1 MHRHTLFHF
10 GKLTFKRRLS
20 ISIDVDEL
28 LGQDA
33 EETGYMCR
41 VCFSAFERLATLVYN
56 LDSNL
61 SHAIDAICSG
71 ECLPKSK
78 RMKTTSTRAKLTTS
92 LTGDLIAAS
101 LLEGVQNSNKSPCVQ
116 VSW

>member
-41 VCFSAFERLATLVYN
+41 VCFSAFERLATVVYN

-78 RMKTTSTRAKLTTS
+78 
-92 LTGDLIAAS
+92 
-101 LLEGVQNSNKSPCVQ
+101 
-116 VSW
+116 

>member
-1 MHRHTLFHF
+1 M
-10 GKLTFKRRLS
+10 
-20 ISIDVDEL
+20 L
-28 LGQDA
+28 LMQF
-33 EETGYMCR
+33 
-41 VCFSAFERLATLVYN
+41 VVVNVY
-56 LDSNL
+56 
-61 SHAIDAICSG
+61 
-71 ECLPKSK
+71 PKSK